1 MTAPGRILA
10 IVRMLAGTRGPAHH
24 LEEVGLLDTWR
35 RTA

>member
-10 IVRMLAGTRGPAHH
+10 IVRMLAVLAAPLTV
-24 LEEVGLLDTWR
+24 EEAGLLDTWR